1 MKLRIVGTTTVTS
14 WINSTWRLMPSTR
27 MDKDVD
33 FEALSRIDE
42 EGGFFVTRAKG
53 NMKYEIIT
61 GNFNIDEQ
69 TGLRGD
75 HSIRLTGYKSSK
87 LHPKK
92 LRLVEY
98 SDIESGEKL
107 LFITNMYDCLE
118 LNGLEIAEIYR
129 HR

>member
-14 WINSTWRLMPSTR
+14 WINSTWRLMPSTC

-42 EGGFFVTRAKG
+42 EGGFFVTRANG

-61 GNFNIDEQ
+61 SNFNIDEQ
-69 TGLRGD
+69 TGLRED

-107 LFITNMYDCLE
+107 LFITKMYDCLE